1 MTTTSAELNER
12 RLEWAVAT
20 LALVGGCAIS
30 AIALSY
36 GVSHSTGVGAGFLP
50 LVAGIVLGLAA
61 LAWLTQLVMTRPAEG
76 ALATAGPGA
85 VSETPVHQ
93 AEDRLDQLLEDA
105 EVDETDEHSYP
116 TALGWLRVATLAGS
130 IAVAAILL
138 NVLGYVLTM
147 TGSAGHDPAR
157 DRTTEGVDRRCRRGG
172 RRTALAADLRGL
184 AGDQPAAL
192 HPGTVLDVG
201 DLTWASLTCSTASP
215 LF

>member
-20 LALVGGCAIS
+20 FALLGGCAIS

-85 VSETPVHQ
+85 VAETPVHQ

-105 EVDETDEHSYP
+105 EVDETDEHSFP
-116 TALGWLRVATLAGS
+116 TILGWLRVATLAGS

-147 TGSAGHDPAR
+147 TGLL
-157 DRTTEGVDRRCRRGG
+157 TTILIVIG
-172 RRTALAADLRGL
+172 RRKAWIAVAVAVAVALLSQLIFEGWLGTNLPHSTL
-184 AGDQPAAL
+184 APFS
-192 HPGTVLDVG
+192 
-201 DLTWASLTCSTASP
+201 TWGI
-215 LF
+215 

>member
-30 AIALSY
+30 TIALSY

-50 LVAGIVLGLAA
+50 LVAGVVLGLAA
-61 LAWLTQLVMTRPAEG
+61 LAWLTQLVMTRPAGG

-85 VSETPVHQ
+85 VPETPVHQ

-147 TGSAGHDPAR
+147 TGLL
-157 DRTTEGVDRRCRRGG
+157 TTILIVIG
-172 RRTALAADLRGL
+172 RRKAWIAVAVAVAVALLSQLIFEGWLGTNLPHSTL
-184 AGDQPAAL
+184 APFS
-192 HPGTVLDVG
+192 
-201 DLTWASLTCSTASP
+201 TWGI
-215 LF
+215 